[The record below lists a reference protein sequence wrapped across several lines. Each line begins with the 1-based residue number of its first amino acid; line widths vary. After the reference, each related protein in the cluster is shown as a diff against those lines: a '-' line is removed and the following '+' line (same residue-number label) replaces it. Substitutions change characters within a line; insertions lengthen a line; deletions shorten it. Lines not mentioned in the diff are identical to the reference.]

1 MESIKDRLIIP
12 DYSIDSSIYSQDNLI
27 LDEYVC
33 EVCGLRYELC
43 CCSKEKE

>member
-1 MESIKDRLIIP
+1 MESIKDRLIIS
-12 DYSIDSSIYSQDNLI
+12 DYNIDNSVYSKDESI

-43 CCSKEKE
+43 CCSKEK